1 MEIQKKTIDDVL
13 NEELKT
19 WNGGVPPKSKK
30 CVKCKKKNIVVEE
43 LPTPEPM
50 ELVTKEEVMYL
61 YTEITRKTFTDE
73 MYNELNV
80 IYTLLFNEPLN
91 RCQGCDRRQYRKLQ
105 HYVNTHY
112 PKK

>member
-1 MEIQKKTIDDVL
+1 MEIKKKTMDDVL
-13 NEELKT
+13 NEELKN

-30 CVKCKKKNIVVEE
+30 CTSCKKKPVVEE
-43 LPTPEPM
+43 LPLPQQI

-61 YTEITRKTFTDE
+61 YAEITRKTFTDE
-73 MYNELNV
+73 MYNQLNLT
-80 IYTLLFNEPLN
+80 YSLLFGEPLN

-105 HYVNTHY
+105 HYVNTKY